1 MPHSML
7 LSLKNKI
14 LKYPTYS
21 PYLSLFEKKKHTKK
35 TRILIVITYLC
46 VVLQINLLFFFK
58 KKTDILAKASSEDF
72 TCKKNQSAILDG
84 YGNLIVSYFT
94 KN

>member
-58 KKTDILAKASSEDF
+58 KKKRIFWQKQAVRISHV
-72 TCKKNQSAILDG
+72 KKIKVQ
-84 YGNLIVSYFT
+84 F
-94 KN
+94 